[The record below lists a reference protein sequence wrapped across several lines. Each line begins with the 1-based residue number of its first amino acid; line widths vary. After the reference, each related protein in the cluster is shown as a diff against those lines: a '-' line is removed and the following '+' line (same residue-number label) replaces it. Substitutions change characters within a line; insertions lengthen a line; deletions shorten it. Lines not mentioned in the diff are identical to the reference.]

1 MLHSN
6 SLCYVLDKPEGFYV
20 IEKGRDRKKSFQKEK
35 YGNVSV
41 LGLLHFFAAVSL
53 ETVSAIS
60 REGDTEDHPLI
71 VGCPKTKF
79 LPFFSIN
86 MLP

>member
-1 MLHSN
+1 MVKGK
-6 SLCYVLDKPEGFYV
+6 LCNIDT
-20 IEKGRDRKKSFQKEK
+20 EKKAFRKKNKR
-35 YGNVSV
+35 NVSV
-41 LGLLHFFAAVSL
+41 LGFLHFFAAVSL

>member
-1 MLHSN
+1 M
-6 SLCYVLDKPEGFYV
+6 YVL
-20 IEKGRDRKKSFQKEK
+20 IRKNRKRQKKFQKEK